1 MAVYLQNYVI
11 FVQESPGSG
20 IYLINSAMRKI
31 LHNLLKGASL
41 TTALFIFQACYGVPQ
56 PALYA
61 EEGVAPMSFSLVSRA
76 TGEPL
81 EGIVVK
87 GSAISPD
94 YYSDLGVTGEDG
106 RCSVSIPYNRNME
119 GPFLHFEDPEG
130 RVAAKDTTLAD
141 LRKREILI
149 QMIPQE

>member
-1 MAVYLQNYVI
+1 M
-11 FVQESPGSG
+11 
-20 IYLINSAMRKI
+20 KW

-56 PALYA
+56 PALYG
-61 EEGVAPMSFSLVSRA
+61 EDGIAPMSFSLVSRT

-81 EGIVVK
+81 QGIQIK
-87 GSAISPD
+87 ASALSPSN
-94 YYSDLGVTGEDG
+94 YSDLGVTGEDG
-106 RCSVSIPYNRNME
+106 RCRVQIPYYRNQK

-141 LRKREILI
+141 LRDREILI